1 MKSNALLLTIVG
13 LLIGLLPIKEWASP
27 VFAQM
32 RGELEA
38 AQVTDRQGKTHVSE
52 QVRISTKPLR
62 MPVYKPPKGIGAPG
76 GRVGGGTRG
85 NDTDAAM
92 LFAMVP
98 DHLGL
103 TIKEQPSLYWYL
115 SKSAPYK
122 MVLTVNHEDLVNPVL
137 ELTLADDGVPG
148 IHSICLRDYDVKLEL
163 DKKYKWFVEL
173 VVDQDSPSKNLIAGG
188 EIKRIVPPET
198 LLGKLRSAEPQDV
211 TSIYSEAGL
220 WYDAFDSI
228 SDLIARAP
236 HNPDYPK
243 GRVYLLEQIEMSDI
257 LEVAREE
264 DSVSLY
270 RDSINPDYSYTDT
283 PYIQAVV
290 DYHQ

>member
-1 MKSNALLLTIVG
+1 MKSNTLLLTALGIMVG
-13 LLIGLLPIKEWASP
+13 LMPMSEWGNP
-27 VFAQM
+27 LYAQT
-32 RGELEA
+32 LN
-38 AQVTDRQGKTHVSE
+38 VQGDAHEVDGQRKMNLSE
-52 QVRISTKPLR
+52 KVQISTKPLR

-85 NDTDAAM
+85 DDMALAM

-122 MVLTVNHEDLVNPVL
+122 MVLTVNHEDYIKPVL

-148 IHSICLRDYDVKLEL
+148 IHTICLRDHNVKLEL
-163 DKKYKWFVEL
+163 NKEYQWFVEL
-173 VVDQDSPSKNLIAGG
+173 VVDQDSPSKNLVAGG
-188 EIKRIVPPET
+188 YIKRIVPPET
-198 LLGKLRSAEPQDV
+198 LLAELRNAEPQEV
-211 TSIYSEAGL
+211 TSVYSEAGL

-228 SDLIARAP
+228 SDLIERAP
-236 HNPDYPK
+236 ENPEYPK

-264 DSVSLY
+264 DSVSWY
-270 RDSINPDYSYTDT
+270 RDSISPDNPHSEK
-283 PYIQAVV
+283 PYIRTVV
-290 DYHQ
+290 ENIN